1 MNHRERLLTALNH
14 GIPDK
19 VPTFDWFD
27 EPVIYGVAEL
37 LGLDV
42 PDKKEGMTRHGEEDE
57 EALELFIEVI
67 NGLGMDGVWHSYSVE
82 METIAEGYGR
92 DKYGKTYMFSDFG
105 EPLITDAPLKHTN
118 TVKGFDMVSKLKESD
133 VEKAVFVKERLPN
146 HAHALGLSGPFQE
159 TWRIRGGMDRLMVD
173 FITRPG
179 FVHDMMRITTDFN
192 KEIISLAGKYGFDF
206 IMVDGDLAGNTTSL
220 ISLPHFE
227 EFVFPYKKELCDH
240 AHSLGLKMVKHCDG
254 VVWPLMNYFIEAGF
268 DGFHPVQPQ
277 CMDIGVTKKYLKDR
291 VCVLGNI
298 DCLDLLVFRGPEEV
312 REAVRQTIEVA
323 APGGGYI
330 LCSSN
335 SLHPGCKPENVI
347 AMMEAVHEFG
357 WYEDIAGVAPPAGE
371 PPALING
378 TPPPRKRK
386 SKRRR
391 KSVVSNQFSVISSQ
405 SSVN

>member
-1 MNHRERLLTALNH
+1 MKHRERILTALNS

-27 EPVIYGVAEL
+27 EPVIYGVAEM
-37 LGLDV
+37 LGIDV
-42 PDKKEGMTRHGEEDE
+42 PQKKEGMTRHGEEDE
-57 EALELFIEVI
+57 ESLLLFIDVI

-82 METIAEGYGR
+82 MQDLSPGFGL
-92 DKYGKTYMFSDFG
+92 DKYGRTYMFSDFG

-133 VEKAVFVKERLPN
+133 VEKAVFVKDRLPD

-159 TWRIRGGMDRLMVD
+159 TWRIRGGMDKLMVD
-173 FITRPG
+173 FITRPQ
-179 FVHDMMRITTDFN
+179 FVHDLMRITTDFN
-192 KEIISLAGKYGFDF
+192 TEIISLAAKYGFDF
-206 IMVDGDLAGNTTSL
+206 IMVDGDLAGNDTSL

-227 EFVFPYKKELCDH
+227 EFIFPYKKELCDH
-240 AHSLGLKMVKHCDG
+240 AHSLGLKMIKHCDG

-312 REAVRQTIEVA
+312 RQAVKETIEIA

-335 SLHPGCKPENVI
+335 SLHPGCKPENVV
-347 AMMEAVHEFG
+347 AMMQAVDEFG
-357 WYEDIAGVAPPAGE
+357 WYDTIPATPPPAAD
-371 PPALING
+371 PPALVNG
-378 TPPPRKRK
+378 TPPPRKRR

-391 KSVVSNQFSVISSQ
+391 SLVLE
-405 SSVN
+405 